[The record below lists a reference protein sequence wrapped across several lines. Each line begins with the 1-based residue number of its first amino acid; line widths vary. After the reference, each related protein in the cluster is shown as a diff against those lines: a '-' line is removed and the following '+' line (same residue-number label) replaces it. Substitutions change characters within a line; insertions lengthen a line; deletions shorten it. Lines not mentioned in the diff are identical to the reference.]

1 MRRSPNRER
10 GSKLGAENEV
20 AGGGI
25 DGFRWNVNGSAGCSI
40 CQITFYEFEVAICP
54 HYVRFSV
61 NSARCPEPEPRALIR
76 QSLGYTRRQLPTIL
90 AIARHKQRDSSASPG
105 CTNCTALA

>member
-1 MRRSPNRER
+1 VARNRER

-25 DGFRWNVNGSAGCSI
+25 DGFRWNVNGSAGCCI

-76 QSLGYTRRQLPTIL
+76 QNLDTEAVANNFSYRASQATRQFRVAWL
-90 AIARHKQRDSSASPG
+90 AQ
-105 CTNCTALA
+105 TA

>member
-1 MRRSPNRER
+1 
-10 GSKLGAENEV
+10 
-20 AGGGI
+20 
-25 DGFRWNVNGSAGCSI
+25 AGCSI

-90 AIARHKQRDSSASPG
+90 AIARHKQRDSSASPHKLHG
-105 CTNCTALA
+105 LGVKLRVANLGLLKP